1 MMQGRVGIWVDH
13 RQAFILRPNLTDSMV
28 TTVYSNAESQ
38 TRRAS
43 DLESGPFESLQVQS
57 DDVRQRKYTSE
68 LNQYYDRVIEQIG
81 DADSLLIFGPGE
93 AKVELRH
100 RLDKNHQLSKVHIAV
115 ETTDRMSEAQ
125 MLEFVRLS

>member
-1 MMQGRVGIWVDH
+1 
-13 RQAFILRPNLTDSMV
+13 MV
-28 TTVYSNAESQ
+28 TTVHSNAESQ
-38 TRRAS
+38 SRRAS
-43 DLESGPFESLQVQS
+43 DLESGPFEPLQVQS

-81 DADSLLIFGPGE
+81 DADSLIIFGPGE

-100 RLDKNHQLSKVHIAV
+100 RLDKHRLSGVHISV
-115 ETTDRMSEAQ
+115 ETTDRMTEAQ